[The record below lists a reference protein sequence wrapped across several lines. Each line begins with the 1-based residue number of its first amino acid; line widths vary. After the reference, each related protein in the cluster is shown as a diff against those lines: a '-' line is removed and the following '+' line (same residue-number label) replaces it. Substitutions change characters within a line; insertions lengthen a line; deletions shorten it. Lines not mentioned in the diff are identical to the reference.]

1 MKFTNGYWMLRD
13 EIEASYAVEYA
24 KHTVNG
30 NKLEVY
36 LPAKHM
42 SGRGDALNIALL
54 TLTLSSPQEGVIK
67 VSAVHHKGMPYKGP
81 FAAVKNENPN
91 VTIEDTED
99 QLIYKSGTLKAVI
112 DKAPNAYKL
121 AFYEG
126 DTFLTESSFR
136 NLALP

>member
-54 TLTLSSPQEGVIK
+54 TLTLSSLRRVLSKYQRFIIRECLIK
-67 VSAVHHKGMPYKGP
+67 
-81 FAAVKNENPN
+81 
-91 VTIEDTED
+91 DRL
-99 QLIYKSGTLKAVI
+99 QQ
-112 DKAPNAYKL
+112 
-121 AFYEG
+121 
-126 DTFLTESSFR
+126 
-136 NLALP
+136 

>member
-30 NKLEVY
+30 NILEVY

-54 TLTLSSPQEGVIK
+54 TLTLSSPQEGVI
-67 VSAVHHKGMPYKGP
+67 
-81 FAAVKNENPN
+81 
-91 VTIEDTED
+91 
-99 QLIYKSGTLKAVI
+99 
-112 DKAPNAYKL
+112 
-121 AFYEG
+121 
-126 DTFLTESSFR
+126 
-136 NLALP
+136 

>member
-42 SGRGDALNIALL
+42 SGRGDALNIRLQMHTNWHFMRA
-54 TLTLSSPQEGVIK
+54 I
-67 VSAVHHKGMPYKGP
+67 H
-81 FAAVKNENPN
+81 F
-91 VTIEDTED
+91 
-99 QLIYKSGTLKAVI
+99 
-112 DKAPNAYKL
+112 
-121 AFYEG
+121 
-126 DTFLTESSFR
+126 
-136 NLALP
+136 

>member
-54 TLTLSSPQEGVIK
+54 TLTLSSP
-67 VSAVHHKGMPYKGP
+67 H
-81 FAAVKNENPN
+81 
-91 VTIEDTED
+91 VT
-99 QLIYKSGTLKAVI
+99 Q
-112 DKAPNAYKL
+112 
-121 AFYEG
+121 FYHYIFPHF
-126 DTFLTESSFR
+126 TFL
-136 NLALP
+136 

>member
-54 TLTLSSPQEGVIK
+54 TLTLSSPSNPVLRRVLSKYQRFIIRECLIK
-67 VSAVHHKGMPYKGP
+67 
-81 FAAVKNENPN
+81 
-91 VTIEDTED
+91 DRL
-99 QLIYKSGTLKAVI
+99 QQ
-112 DKAPNAYKL
+112 
-121 AFYEG
+121 
-126 DTFLTESSFR
+126 
-136 NLALP
+136 

>member
-42 SGRGDALNIALL
+42 SGRGCAEYCTYIDA
-54 TLTLSSPQEGVIK
+54 
-67 VSAVHHKGMPYKGP
+67 
-81 FAAVKNENPN
+81 F
-91 VTIEDTED
+91 
-99 QLIYKSGTLKAVI
+99 
-112 DKAPNAYKL
+112 
-121 AFYEG
+121 
-126 DTFLTESSFR
+126 
-136 NLALP
+136 